1 MLHMR
6 IEGDNVAKK
15 IGFVSLGCNKNL
27 CDTEN
32 MMGLLAE
39 SGFEIT
45 PTPEEADIIVVNTC
59 GFIESAQQESIDT
72 ILEMAQYKDDK
83 CKLLVVCGC
92 LAQRFATEIKEEM
105 PEVDV
110 IVGTTAFDEIV
121 QAINKGLSGE
131 KGTYIYDIDK
141 DVAENLP
148 RIRTTPDYTAYLK
161 IAEGCDNKC
170 TYCAIPYIRG
180 RYRSRKEEDILAEA
194 RALAED
200 GVREII
206 VVAQD
211 TTRYGI
217 DIYGEK
223 RISTLLHKLCEIEG
237 IEWVRV
243 HYSYP
248 EEIDDELI
256 HTIKNEKKIV
266 KYLDI
271 PVQHGSTSVLKRMG
285 RKTTRE
291 KLESLIVRLRDEIPG
306 ITLRTSIITG
316 FPGETED
323 EFSELCDFLEKVRF
337 DRVGV
342 FSYSCEE
349 GTPAARMQ
357 GQLPQEI
364 KEARRDIVMELSQKI
379 SLQRNESMI
388 GKTLTVITEGFEDNL
403 YYGRSEGESIEID
416 PKIYFGAHRDLNAG
430 DFVDVVI
437 KSADVYDLCGEE
449 TERMDNYEFT

>member
-1 MLHMR
+1 VK
-6 IEGDNVAKK
+6 IEGDKVAIK

-39 SGFEIT
+39 NGFEIT
-45 PTPEEADIIVVNTC
+45 PNPEEAEVVVVNTC

-72 ILEMAQYKDDK
+72 ILEMAQYKEK
-83 CKLLVVCGC
+83 NCTLLVVCGC
-92 LAQRFATEIKEEM
+92 LAQRFAEEIRQEM

-121 QAINKGLSGE
+121 EAINEGLKGKKNS
-131 KGTYIYDIDK
+131 YIYDINK
-141 DVAENLP
+141 DVMENLP
-148 RIRTTPDYTAYLK
+148 RIRTTPRAVAYLK

-180 RYRSRKEEDILAEA
+180 KYRSRSEENILAEA
-194 RALAED
+194 EALAAD

-217 DIYGEK
+217 DLYGEK
-223 RISTLLHKLCEIEG
+223 RISQLLRKLCKILG

-248 EEIDDELI
+248 EEIDEELI
-256 HTIKNEKKIV
+256 KTISEEDKIV

-271 PVQHGSTSVLKRMG
+271 PVQHGASSVLKRMG
-285 RKTTRE
+285 RKTTRSRLE
-291 KLESLIVRLRDEIPG
+291 ELVKKLRTQIPD
-306 ITLRTSIITG
+306 ITLRTSIIAG
-316 FPGETED
+316 FPGETEE
-323 EFSELCDFLEKVRF
+323 EFEELCDFLESVKF

-342 FSYSCEE
+342 FAYSCEE
-349 GTPAARMQ
+349 GTPAAKMN
-357 GQLPQEI
+357 GQLPEEI
-364 KEARRDIVMELSQKI
+364 KEARRDKVMELSQRI
-379 SLQRNESMI
+379 SLERNNSMI
-388 GKTLTVITEGFEDNL
+388 GKTVRVITEGFEENL
-403 YYGRSEGESIEID
+403 YYGRSGGESIEID
-416 PKIYFGAHRDLNAG
+416 PKIYFGAHRELNAG
-430 DFVDVVI
+430 DFVDVTI
-437 KSADVYDLCGEE
+437 KSADIYDLYGEE
-449 TERMDNYEFT
+449 TERMD

>member
-1 MLHMR
+1 MA
-6 IEGDNVAKK
+6 IK

-39 SGFEIT
+39 NGFEIT
-45 PTPEEADIIVVNTC
+45 PNPEEAEVVVVNTC

-72 ILEMAQYKDDK
+72 ILEMAQYKEK
-83 CKLLVVCGC
+83 NCTLLVVCGC
-92 LAQRFATEIKEEM
+92 LAQRFAEEIRQEM

-121 QAINKGLSGE
+121 EAINEGLKGKKNS
-131 KGTYIYDIDK
+131 YIYDINK
-141 DVAENLP
+141 DVMENLP
-148 RIRTTPDYTAYLK
+148 RIRTTPRAVAYLK

-180 RYRSRKEEDILAEA
+180 KYRSRSEENILAEA
-194 RALAED
+194 EALAAD

-217 DIYGEK
+217 DLYGEK
-223 RISTLLHKLCEIEG
+223 RISQLLRKLCKISG

-248 EEIDDELI
+248 EEIDEELI
-256 HTIKNEKKIV
+256 KTISEEDKIV

-271 PVQHGSTSVLKRMG
+271 PVQHGASSVLKRMG
-285 RKTTRE
+285 RKTTRSRLE
-291 KLESLIVRLRDEIPG
+291 ELVKKLRTQIPD
-306 ITLRTSIITG
+306 ITLRTSIIAG
-316 FPGETED
+316 FPGETEE
-323 EFSELCDFLEKVRF
+323 EFEELCDFLESVKF

-342 FSYSCEE
+342 FAYSCEE
-349 GTPAARMQ
+349 GTPAAKMN
-357 GQLPQEI
+357 GQLPEEI
-364 KEARRDIVMELSQKI
+364 KEARRDKVMELSQRI
-379 SLQRNESMI
+379 SLERNNSMI
-388 GKTLTVITEGFEDNL
+388 GKTVRVITEGFEENL
-403 YYGRSEGESIEID
+403 YYGRSGGESIEID
-416 PKIYFGAHRDLNAG
+416 PKIYFGAHRELNAG
-430 DFVDVVI
+430 DFVDVTI
-437 KSADVYDLCGEE
+437 KYADIYDLYGEE
-449 TERMDNYEFT
+449 TERMD

>member
-1 MLHMR
+1 MK
-6 IEGDNVAKK
+6 IEGDKVAIK

-39 SGFEIT
+39 NGFEIT
-45 PTPEEADIIVVNTC
+45 PNPEEAEVVVVNTC

-72 ILEMAQYKDDK
+72 ILEMAQYKEK
-83 CKLLVVCGC
+83 NCTLLVVCGC
-92 LAQRFATEIKEEM
+92 LAQRFAAEIRQEM

-121 QAINKGLSGE
+121 EAINEGLKGKKNS
-131 KGTYIYDIDK
+131 YIYDINK
-141 DVAENLP
+141 DVRENLP
-148 RIRTTPDYTAYLK
+148 RIRTTPGAVAYLK

-180 RYRSRKEEDILAEA
+180 KYRSRSEECVLAEA
-194 RALAED
+194 EALAAD

-217 DIYGEK
+217 DLYGEK
-223 RISTLLHKLCEIEG
+223 RISQLLRKLCKISG

-256 HTIKNEKKIV
+256 KTISEEDKIV

-271 PVQHGSTSVLKRMG
+271 PVQHGSSSVLKRMG
-285 RKTTRE
+285 RKTTRDRLE
-291 KLESLIVRLRDEIPG
+291 ALVKKLRAQIPD
-306 ITLRTSIITG
+306 ITLRTSIIAG
-316 FPGETED
+316 FPGETEE
-323 EFSELCDFLEKVRF
+323 EFEELCEFLETVKF

-342 FSYSCEE
+342 FAYSCEE
-349 GTPAARMQ
+349 GTPAAKMK
-357 GQLPQEI
+357 GQLPDEI
-364 KEARRDIVMELSQKI
+364 KEARRDKVMELSQRI
-379 SLQRNESMI
+379 SLERNNLMI
-388 GKTLTVITEGFEDNL
+388 GKTVRVITEGFEENL
-403 YYGRSEGESIEID
+403 YYGRSGGESIEID
-416 PKIYFGAHRDLNAG
+416 PKIYFGAHRELNAG
-430 DFVDVVI
+430 DFVDVTI
-437 KSADVYDLCGEE
+437 KSADIYDLYGEE
-449 TERMDNYEFT
+449 TERMD

>member
-1 MLHMR
+1 MA
-6 IEGDNVAKK
+6 IK

-39 SGFEIT
+39 SGVEIT
-45 PTPEEADIIVVNTC
+45 PNPEEAEVVVVNTC

-72 ILEMAQYKDDK
+72 ILEMAQYKEK
-83 CKLLVVCGC
+83 NCTLLVVCGC
-92 LAQRFATEIKEEM
+92 LAQRFAEEIRQEM

-121 QAINKGLSGE
+121 EAINEGLKGKKNS
-131 KGTYIYDIDK
+131 YIYDINK
-141 DVAENLP
+141 DVRENLP
-148 RIRTTPDYTAYLK
+148 RIRTTPRAVAYLK

-180 RYRSRKEEDILAEA
+180 KYRSRSEENILAEA
-194 RALAED
+194 EALAAD

-217 DIYGEK
+217 DLYGEK
-223 RISTLLHKLCEIEG
+223 RISQLLRKLCKIPG

-256 HTIKNEKKIV
+256 KTISEEEKIV

-271 PVQHGSTSVLKRMG
+271 PVQHGSSSVLKRMG
-285 RKTTRE
+285 RKTTRSRLE
-291 KLESLIVRLRDEIPG
+291 ELIKKLRTQIPD
-306 ITLRTSIITG
+306 ITLRTSIIAG
-316 FPGETED
+316 FPGETEE
-323 EFSELCDFLEKVRF
+323 EFDELCDFLETVKF

-342 FSYSCEE
+342 FAYSCEE
-349 GTPAARMQ
+349 GTPAAKMKD
-357 GQLPQEI
+357 QLPEEI
-364 KEARRDIVMELSQKI
+364 KEARRDKVMELSQRI
-379 SLQRNESMI
+379 SLERNNSMI
-388 GKTLTVITEGFEDNL
+388 GKTVRVITEGFEENL
-403 YYGRSEGESIEID
+403 YYGRSGGESIEID
-416 PKIYFGAHRDLNAG
+416 PKIYFGAHRELNAG
-430 DFVDVVI
+430 DFVDITI
-437 KSADVYDLCGEE
+437 KSADIYDLYGEE
-449 TERMDNYEFT
+449 TERMD

>member
-1 MLHMR
+1 MT
-6 IEGDNVAKK
+6 IEGEELATKV
-15 IGFVSLGCNKNL
+15 GFVSLGCNKNL

-39 SGFEIT
+39 EGYEIT
-45 PTPEEADIIVVNTC
+45 PYPEKAEVIIVNTC

-72 ILEMAQYKDDK
+72 ILEMAQYKEQN

-92 LAQRFATEIKEEM
+92 LSQRFSEEIMTEL
-105 PEVDV
+105 PEIDV

-121 QAINKGLSGE
+121 EAIKKGLSG
-131 KGTYIYDIDK
+131 KRASYIYDIDK
-141 DVAENLP
+141 DVRENLP
-148 RIRTTPDYTAYLK
+148 RIRTTPQYTAYLK

-180 RYRSRKEEDILAEA
+180 KYRSRREDDILSEA

-200 GVREII
+200 GVKEII

-217 DIYGEK
+217 DLYGEK
-223 RISTLLHKLCEIEG
+223 RISSLLHKLCEIDG
-237 IEWVRV
+237 IEWVRI

-248 EEIDDELI
+248 EELDDELI
-256 HTIKNEKKIV
+256 YTIKNEEKIV

-271 PVQHGSTSVLKRMG
+271 PVQHGASSVLKRMG

-291 KLESLIVRLRDEIPG
+291 KLEALILKLRDEIPQ
-306 ITLRTSIITG
+306 ITLRTSIIAG
-316 FPGETED
+316 FPGETEE
-323 EFSELCDFLEKVRF
+323 EFAELLEFLEKVKF

-342 FSYSCEE
+342 FAYSCEE
-349 GTPAARMQ
+349 GTPAARMKD
-357 GQLPQEI
+357 QLPAAV
-364 KEARRDIVMELSQKI
+364 KEERRDKVMELCQKI
-379 SLQRNESMI
+379 SFSRNESLI
-388 GKTLTVITEGFEDNL
+388 GKTFTVITEGFEDNL

-416 PKIYFGAHRDLNAG
+416 PKIYFGAHRELSAG

-437 KSADVYDLCGEE
+437 KSVDEYDLCGEE
-449 TERMDNYEFT
+449 IERTV